1 MIFEGLGRAGS
12 YESALN
18 VYPCSFILVVGP
30 ALEVNPA
37 GNDGPW
43 SQVCR

>member
-12 YESALN
+12 YESAVN
-18 VYPCSFILVVGP
+18 VYPCSFILVVGQ

-37 GNDGPW
+37 GDNGPW